1 MDSTQAWR
9 VLLGKIIA
17 DPQEQQRLAN
27 DLSINPATLDR
38 WVNGSNSP
46 RLYNL
51 RRLIS
56 ALPQQ
61 RDELLP
67 LVLQE
72 FPNLNLDNFE
82 TTDST
87 DTSSIIPSEFYMRV
101 LEACAMTGKSQRFW
115 TVSNLILGQALGQL
129 DPNNLGMAI
138 TIAQCMPPSPDGLV
152 RSLREVY
159 GRGTPPWQPNL
170 TREALFLGIESLAG
184 YVVTKG
190 RPIAVEDR
198 ANRLGFY
205 PVRWEKWEES
215 SCIAPIWFEERL
227 AGCLVVSSAH
237 PRYFLPFRQA
247 LIERYARLMMLAFDA
262 EHFYAQRDIQ
272 LLPMPDHEVQRQHAV
287 NFRQRISDI
296 LTEAVQQQQPV
307 TIEDAEHQVWQQL
320 EAELLLAK
328 SPVTHQ

>member
-9 VLLGKIIA
+9 ELLGKIIA

-27 DLSINPATLDR
+27 ALSINSATLDR
-38 WVNGSNSP
+38 WVNGSNNP
-46 RLYNL
+46 RPYNL

-56 ALPQQ
+56 ALPEQ
-61 RDELLP
+61 RDEMLP
-67 LVLQE
+67 LILLE
-72 FPNLNLDNFE
+72 FPDLNLDDFE
-82 TTDST
+82 TTDSH

-101 LEACAMTGKSQRFW
+101 IEACAMTGKSQRFW

-138 TIAQCMPPSPDGLV
+138 TIAQCMPPSQDGLV
-152 RSLREVY
+152 RSLREVF
-159 GRGTPPWQPNL
+159 GRGTPPWQPTL

-184 YVVTKG
+184 YVITKG

-198 ANRLGFY
+198 ADRLGFY

-215 SCIAPIWFEERL
+215 ACIAPIWFEERL
-227 AGCLVVSSAH
+227 AGCMIESSTQ

-247 LIERYARLMMLAFDA
+247 LVERYAYLMMLAFDA
-262 EHFYAQRDIQ
+262 QHFYAQRDIQ
-272 LLPMPDHEVQRQHAV
+272 LLPMPDREVQTQRAV

-307 TIEDAEHQVWQQL
+307 TIEEAERLVWQQL
-320 EAELLLAK
+320 EAELLLAQ